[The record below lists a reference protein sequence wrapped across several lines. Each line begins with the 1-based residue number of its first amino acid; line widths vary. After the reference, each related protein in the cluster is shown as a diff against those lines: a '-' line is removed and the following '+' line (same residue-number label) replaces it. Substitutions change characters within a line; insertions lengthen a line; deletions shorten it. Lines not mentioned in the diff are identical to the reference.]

1 MFVKG
6 FSQLENLSARTKKK
20 PGKERLDGKLNFTE

>member
-6 FSQLENLSARTKKK
+6 FSQMENLSARAKKRK
-20 PGKERLDGKLNFTE
+20 GRLDGKLHVTE